1 MKKYEL
7 VTVIDAN
14 LSGKEIKEVSEKV
27 VKMLGSDLLETDE
40 IGLLPTAYPI
50 QWQDQAYYVSYYV
63 ELNEEKM
70 TQMKS
75 EMSIMKWLA
84 KYVVYWMKSHETF
97 LKMSE
102 LQKRYDD
109 MNPVEEVEEE
119 KEEES
124 EE

>member
-50 QWQDQAYYVSYYV
+50 Q
-63 ELNEEKM
+63 
-70 TQMKS
+70 
-75 EMSIMKWLA
+75 
-84 KYVVYWMKSHETF
+84 
-97 LKMSE
+97 
-102 LQKRYDD
+102 
-109 MNPVEEVEEE
+109 
-119 KEEES
+119 
-124 EE
+124 